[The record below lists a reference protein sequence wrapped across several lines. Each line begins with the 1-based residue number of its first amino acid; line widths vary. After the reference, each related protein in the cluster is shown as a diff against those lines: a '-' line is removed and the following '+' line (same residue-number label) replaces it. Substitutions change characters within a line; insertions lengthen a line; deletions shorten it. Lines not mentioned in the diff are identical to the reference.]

1 MKSSALSKILI
12 LLICTSCASIRP
24 AGTARADRGRLPC
37 LAGDTAVESPLM
49 KDATRAIFR
58 GSLDVKGHH
67 FTGQVYV
74 KRMPDSTLR
83 IAFINEFGMTWFDF
97 ILNRDRITVAYCFEP
112 MNKKALISIFRTNF
126 DLLFSAVT
134 NLSDAKF
141 HTVGKSGEAA
151 VSGRSGRYRVW
162 YTLSPASCA
171 VEQIGGKSGLLDK
184 TLVSFSGYREGLPD
198 SVTVSTPMIHMMM
211 KLARQK

>member
-12 LLICTSCASIRP
+12 LLICCSCSSIRP
-24 AGTARADRGRLPC
+24 AGTVKADRASLPC
-37 LAGDTAVESPLM
+37 LKEDTAVASPLM
-49 KDATRAIFR
+49 KHTSRAIFR
-58 GSLDVKGHH
+58 GSLDVRGHH

-126 DLLFSAVT
+126 ELLFSAVT
-134 NLSDAKF
+134 DLSGAKF
-141 HTVGKSGEAA
+141 HTAGKTGKIA
-151 VSGRSGRYRVW
+151 VSGRFGKYRVW
-162 YTLSPASCA
+162 YTLGSPSCA

-184 TLVSFSGYREGLPD
+184 TLISLSGYQEGVPD

-211 KLARQK
+211 KLARQR